1 MITYTYNEYYQLYD
15 KKTIFLYLYYN
26 YLKEKERH
34 QGYHETEIK

>member
-1 MITYTYNEYYQLYD
+1 MNIINYMTKND
-15 KKTIFLYLYYN
+15 IFILYYD